1 MKLDTQN
8 IFLDTSTFE
17 QNNFLV
23 GKKLNSLLEH
33 TDDNSINVFS
43 SEIAIKELKERVRKK
58 ILKAKSEIKK
68 FRNTKPKSVEI
79 FRNTETYEIF
89 DQVWRIKFD
98 EEIEKINLKIDD
110 LIKNTPIQLIETN
123 GIDIDEVFNKY
134 FKNKAPFKEGDK
146 KYEFPDAFIL
156 ASIEKWCIENNSKM
170 IIISNDKDWL
180 NYESEFI
187 IKIKELDELLI
198 KIAIQKEISLKE
210 QKLEFIQQIYD
221 TSFENLEKELNDYIE
236 NNSYLDTGEADLI
249 KYEISEFDWGE
260 YDITAIGEEYA
271 MLKANVNIKIKVW
284 VSYQDYSTGYYDKE
298 NNDWHF
304 VETIKGTFEKEIE
317 VPITLEVSFEF
328 ESKDY
333 EINIETVNNDEE
345 IELEYNIHR
354 NEIYE

>member
-17 QNNFLV
+17 QNNFLI
-23 GKKLNSLLEH
+23 GKKLNTLLNH
-33 TDDNSINVFS
+33 TGDNSINVFS

-58 ILKAKSEIKK
+58 IAKAKAEIKK

-89 DQVWRIKFD
+89 DQVWKIKFD
-98 EEIEKINLKIDD
+98 DEVEKINLKIDD

-134 FKNKAPFKEGDK
+134 FNNKAPFKEGDK

-180 NYESEFI
+180 NYESKFI

-198 KIAIQKEISLKE
+198 KIANHKEITLKE
-210 QKLEFIQQIYD
+210 QKLEFIQKIYS
-221 TSFENLEKELNDYIE
+221 TSFEHLEKELNEFIE
-236 NNSYLDTGEADLI
+236 NHGYLDTGEADLI
-249 KYEISEFDWGE
+249 KYEISEFVWGKH
-260 YDITAIGEEYA
+260 DITDLGEEYA
-271 MLKANVNIKIKVW
+271 KLKANVNIKIKVW
-284 VSYQDYSTGYYDKE
+284 VSYEDYSKGYYDNE
-298 NNDWHF
+298 DNVWHF
-304 VETIKGTFEKEIE
+304 VETIKDTFEKEIE
-317 VPITLEVSFEF
+317 VPIRLEVVFEL

-333 EINIETVNNDEE
+333 DINIETLNNDET
-345 IELEYNIHR
+345 IRLELNIYGK
-354 NEIYE
+354 EMFE